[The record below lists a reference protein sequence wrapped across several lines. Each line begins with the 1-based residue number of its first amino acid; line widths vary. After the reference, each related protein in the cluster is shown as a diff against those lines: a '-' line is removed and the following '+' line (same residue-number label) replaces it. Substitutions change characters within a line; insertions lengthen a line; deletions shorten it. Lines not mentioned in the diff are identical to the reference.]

1 MIDDKTLA
9 ECELRTKAAG
19 MEDEQYVF
27 RLARR
32 YLPDYDEHPEVQKA
46 DDAIAKVG
54 GLIMGAITI
63 LIYLLLVVIVIID
76 WRKTVIIVD
85 MRQKLDRAQ
94 AEIRALESKLLERE
108 VRS

>member
-1 MIDDKTLA
+1 
-9 ECELRTKAAG
+9 
-19 MEDEQYVF
+19 
-27 RLARR
+27 
-32 YLPDYDEHPEVQKA
+32 
-46 DDAIAKVG
+46 
-54 GLIMGAITI
+54 MGAITI

-94 AEIRALESKLLERE
+94 SEIRALESKLLERE